1 MYLIDTNIV
10 SELRKGARA
19 DRHVVAWAN
28 SVPPG
33 ALFISAVTLL
43 ELEKGVLLAERR
55 DRKQGAMLRAWLDDQ
70 VQPAFNGRVMA
81 FDTTVA
87 LRCAALHVPNP
98 RPDRDAMIAAT
109 ALVGGLTVVTRN
121 VADFAGCGVEL
132 INPFD
137 GEAA

>member
-1 MYLIDTNIV
+1 MYLLDTHIV
-10 SELRKGARA
+10 CELRKAARA
-19 DRHVVAWAN
+19 DRHVVGWAT

-70 VQPAFNGRVMA
+70 VQPAFNGRVLA
-81 FDTTVA
+81 FDGAVA
-87 LRCAALHVPNP
+87 LRCASLHVPNP

-109 ALVGGLTVVTRN
+109 ALVNGVTVVTRN
-121 VADFAGCGVEL
+121 VADFEGCGVQL
-132 INPFD
+132 INPFTRS
-137 GEAA
+137 G

>member
-19 DRHVVAWAN
+19 DRHVVTWTN

-70 VQPAFNGRVMA
+70 VQPAFSGRVMA
-81 FDTTVA
+81 FDATVA

-109 ALVGGLTVVTRN
+109 ALVSGLTVVTRN
-121 VADFAGCGVEL
+121 VADFAGCGVPL

-137 GEAA
+137 CVAP